1 MKVLLVCFS
10 IVFLGCQSKSDKSVF
25 DHLKGQ
31 TDIVISLKAYQL
43 DSVPPAINVL
53 QGVERLTILKD
64 SAMSWIAYPPLS
76 ALGEQPKLD
85 TTFRHLPKEI
95 TELGSLKRLTLF
107 NLDLVSLPDD
117 VYKLKNLDTL
127 DLTLNKLVISQ
138 EIDKLK
144 KLTHLKF
151 LNVGG
156 NRAKKDDIVRL
167 QSAMPATKIFP
178 DTTLYSG
185 LKRE

>member
-25 DHLKGQ
+25 DQLKGQ
-31 TDIVISLKAYQL
+31 KDIVISLKEFKL
-43 DSVPPAINVL
+43 DSIPPAINVL

-64 SAMSWIAYPPLS
+64 SAMSWVAYPPLS
-76 ALGEQPKLD
+76 ALGEQLKLD
-85 TTFRHLPKEI
+85 STSRLLPKEI
-95 TELGSLKRLTLF
+95 TELESLKSLSLF

-117 VYKLKNLDTL
+117 LYKLKNLDTL

-167 QSAMPATKIFP
+167 QSAMPATKIFQ